1 MLSVTIQYSIND
13 RMINAYGAVGGM
25 KTGRENKV
33 CGENQPQY
41 DVAHHNSHMT

>member
-1 MLSVTIQYSIND
+1 MLAVTILYSIDD

-25 KTGRENKV
+25 KTGRGNKV

-41 DVAHHNSHMT
+41 DIVHHKSHMT